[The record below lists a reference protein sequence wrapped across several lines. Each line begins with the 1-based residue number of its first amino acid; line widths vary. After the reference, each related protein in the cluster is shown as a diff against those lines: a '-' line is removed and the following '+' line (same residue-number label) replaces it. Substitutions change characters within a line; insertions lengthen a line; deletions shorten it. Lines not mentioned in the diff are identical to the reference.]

1 MKSNQQIEKLLQAA
15 GMYRGDWARHATVA
29 KRESTEK
36 SESGYLWTL
45 SSEKPVVVFDWDRWD
60 FVEEVLLMDGM
71 MVPPVGQVP
80 LLDSHN
86 RNSVDD
92 VLGHV
97 RDFTEAIAGQYPARD
112 GKVFFAADDKSQ
124 RTEQKVID
132 RHLLDGSVGYHV
144 DKAVWIEEGTE
155 VAVKWPHFSGAAQG
169 FLSLVL
175 KRVFSHTRWCRCAG
189 QGANSLW
196 RWSLRIKYRV
206 SRGQD

>member
-1 MKSNQQIEKLLQAA
+1 MKSKQQIEHVLQAA
-15 GMYRGDWARHATVA
+15 GIYRGDWARSAMA
-29 KRESTEK
+29 QKRETGER

-45 SSEKPVVVFDWDRWD
+45 SSEKPVVVFDWERWE

-97 RDFTEAIAGQYPARD
+97 RDFTESTAGQYPARD
-112 GKVFFAADDKSQ
+112 GRVFFAADEKSQ

-144 DKAVWIEEGTE
+144 EKSVWIAEGTE
-155 VAVKWPHFSGAAQG
+155 ASVNGRIFEGP
-169 FLSLVL
+169 L
-175 KRVFSHTRWCRCAG
+175 KVSY
-189 QGANSLW
+189 L
-196 RWSLRIKYRV
+196 WSLKEFSVTPVGADVLAKVRTLCGAR
-206 SRGQD
+206 R

>member
-1 MKSNQQIEKLLQAA
+1 MKSNQQIEKILQAA
-15 GMYRGDWARHATVA
+15 GMYRGDWARSATAV

-36 SESGYLWTL
+36 SDSGYLWTL
-45 SSEKPVVVFDWDRWD
+45 SSEKPVVIFDWDRWD

-97 RDFTEAIAGQYPARD
+97 RGFVESTAGQYLARD

-124 RTEQKVID
+124 RTEQKVVD
-132 RHLLDGSVGYHV
+132 RHILDGSVGYNV
-144 DKAVWIEEGTE
+144 EKAVWLEEGTE
-155 VAVKWPHFSGAAQG
+155 AAVNGRMFQG
-169 FLSLVL
+169 PL
-175 KRVFSHTRWCRCAG
+175 KVSY
-189 QGANSLW
+189 L
-196 RWSLRIKYRV
+196 WSLKEFSVTPVGADVLAKVRTLCGVGR
-206 SRGQD
+206 

>member
-1 MKSNQQIEKLLQAA
+1 MKSNSQIEKILQDA
-15 GMYRGDWARHATVA
+15 GMYRGDWARSATAV
-29 KRESTEK
+29 KRESIEK
-36 SESGYLWTL
+36 SDSGYLWTL

-97 RDFTEAIAGQYPARD
+97 RDFAESTAGQYPARD

-124 RTEQKVID
+124 RTEQKVVD
-132 RHLLDGSVGYHV
+132 RHILDGSVGYNV
-144 DKAVWIEEGTE
+144 EKSVWLEEGTE
-155 VAVKWPHFSGAAQG
+155 AAVLGRTFQG
-169 FLSLVL
+169 PL
-175 KRVFSHTRWCRCAG
+175 KVSY
-189 QGANSLW
+189 L
-196 RWSLRIKYRV
+196 WSLKEFSVTPVGADVLAKVRTLCGVGR
-206 SRGQD
+206 